1 MVYAKNYLEYLC
13 IASMTI
19 YNLHVSRLSAF
30 KNKKTP
36 NFKIMHSTF
45 NIKTVLKNSECF
57 EINLRGISAYNYSNT
72 AKTNKFKK
80 MLFCHFTLQV
90 PEPCVKIIP
99 AKFRRLQ

>member
-1 MVYAKNYLEYLC
+1 
-13 IASMTI
+13 MTI

-72 AKTNKFKK
+72 AKTNAILSF
-80 MLFCHFTLQV
+80 HITSS
-90 PEPCVKIIP
+90 
-99 AKFRRLQ
+99 